1 MERLAQGPLNVSH
14 YLFRVLE
21 RLDEDK
27 PIKSALPI
35 EEEIRSN
42 LKQGIIELYNRK
54 HISAKATECLIKL
67 LNLEAA

>member
-1 MERLAQGPLNVSH
+1 M
-14 YLFRVLE
+14 
-21 RLDEDK
+21 LDEKILTRLEDDK
-27 PIKSALPI
+27 SIKSSPPA

-42 LKQGIIELYNRK
+42 LKQGIIELYSRK

>member
-1 MERLAQGPLNVSH
+1 MLAEKILTRL
-14 YLFRVLE
+14 
-21 RLDEDK
+21 EDDK
-27 PIKSALPI
+27 SIKSALPA

-67 LNLEAA
+67 LNLEVA